1 MLHALS
7 ESENQEPATSSSI
20 EAVSE
25 EPTYRIG
32 DHIAAFSVLTLV
44 SVNGFLVLLRISY
57 PQIYYQFIYDEDGK
71 QWSKLGVSRGV
82 GNPQH

>member
-7 ESENQEPATSSSI
+7 ESENQKPATII

-32 DHIAAFSVLTLV
+32 DHIAAFWVNDFGVREWFLGIIENIISPNILSV
-44 SVNGFLVLLRISY
+44 SY
-57 PQIYYQFIYDEDGK
+57 LI
-71 QWSKLGVSRGV
+71 
-82 GNPQH
+82 